1 MAKTKGLEV
10 SAALRQLC
18 WLRERQVSPRW
29 REHGVSGAVGAAAP
43 SSLSLGNQRHEGL
56 KQNREA
62 RPKTTRRRGEP

>member
-56 KQNREA
+56 K
-62 RPKTTRRRGEP
+62 